1 MYSRPFCRA
10 LAPLGLLLLTP
21 AALAQEQAAPSSA
34 GEASVDQ
41 GAELAKQLANPIA
54 SLISV
59 PFQLNIDGKVGPDRE
74 GERVTL
80 NIQPVIPMG
89 LNARWNIISRTILPV
104 VWQSDIFP
112 GAGSQFG
119 LGDTVQ
125 SLFFSPAAPKGI
137 IWGAGPVF
145 LVPTGTDRLLG
156 TEKWGTGPT
165 AVALQQKGPITVGV
179 LANHIW
185 SFAGAD
191 SRSDV
196 SQTFVNPFVSYITQT
211 KTTFSL
217 VADITHDWKGDAT
230 VVPLTGSVSQ
240 LVVVGTQPVS
250 IAAAIRYYVASSESS
265 PHGVAGRVSVTLLFP
280 RRPG

>member
-1 MYSRPFCRA
+1 MVGA
-10 LAPLGLLLLTP
+10 LKAAAWAALGLVVSAQLAVAQEAAPP
-21 AALAQEQAAPSSA
+21 AKADPGADLAQ
-34 GEASVDQ
+34 
-41 GAELAKQLANPIA
+41 QLANPIA

-59 PFQLNIDGKVGPDRE
+59 PFQLNVDARVGPDRE

-80 NIQPVIPMG
+80 NIQPVIPVR
-89 LNARWNIISRTILPV
+89 LNSDWNIISRTILPV
-104 VWQSDIFP
+104 VWQSDVLP
-112 GAGSQFG
+112 GAGNQFG

-165 AVALQQKGPITVGV
+165 AVALSQKGPITVGV

-191 SRSDV
+191 SRRDV

-217 VADITHDWKGDAT
+217 VADITHSWKDDAT
-230 VVPLTGSVSQ
+230 VVPLTGAVSQ
-240 LVVVGTQPVS
+240 LLLVGTQPVS
-250 IAAAIRYYVASSESS
+250 IGAAIRYYVASSEFS

-280 RRPG
+280 KRPG

>member
-1 MYSRPFCRA
+1 MDNVFKTVA
-10 LAPLGLLLLTP
+10 W
-21 AALAQEQAAPSSA
+21 AALGIALSAQPAVAQDAQDAAAPA
-34 GEASVDQ
+34 RADP
-41 GAELAKQLANPIA
+41 GADLAQQLANPIA

-59 PFQLNIDGKVGPDRE
+59 PFQLNFDARIGPERE

-80 NIQPVIPMG
+80 NVQPVIPVR
-89 LNARWNIISRTILPV
+89 LNADWNVISRTIVPV
-104 VWQSDIFP
+104 VWQSDVLP

-125 SLFFSPAAPKGI
+125 SLFFSPAAPGGI

-165 AVALQQKGPITVGV
+165 AVALSQNGPITVGV

-191 SRSDV
+191 SRRDV
-196 SQTFVNPFVSYITQT
+196 SQTFVNPFVSYITKS
-211 KTTFSL
+211 KTTFTL
-217 VADITHDWKGDAT
+217 LADITHSWKDDAT
-230 VVPLTGSVSQ
+230 VAPLTASVSQ
-240 LVVVGTQPVS
+240 LLVVGKQPVS
-250 IAAAIRYYVASSESS
+250 IAAAIRYYVAATDAS
-265 PHGVAGRVSVTLLFP
+265 PHGVAGRVAITLLFP
-280 RRPG
+280 TPPR